1 MRSSLLKRI
10 TALAL
15 AAVLALSLI
24 GCGAKND
31 PAPEKDAAPSAGDP
45 AADDKKT
52 DAPEE
57 QGGSEKV
64 KALAGAYAVDI
75 TDLGMPLSFYLVIS
89 EDGTF
94 QLTNQV
100 TDGEVSGAVKGSGK
114 VGESDGV
121 YMLVYDDSTA
131 EASKTATFQV
141 ENGNLVFTQNLP
153 YGSSNISAN
162 LEGPEP
168 IYPTAKSMAYS
179 EYLGVYA
186 GSFAKNVEAMGASI
200 DYDYSLELT
209 YGAEYT
215 FTSSFTVM
223 GEAQIYAQS
232 GVFAVDNGK
241 LTLTAADGAAYEGA
255 ISADGEIAITLPLS
269 AMSKEGDA
277 ITMQPATTADYA
289 GSYYGIKAMAM
300 GPMTMNINASLKL
313 DMLGGYSYTAGME
326 GEEPYAETGTY
337 APNADGT
344 LTFTADA
351 DGAEPQ
357 TGTLSSSDCLTASF
371 RINAAVP
378 NATEIVFY
386 SGRVQGT
393 FSAEEAEGQG
403 AVGTLTLNPDGTYHF
418 TLDQGGTVTE
428 EDGTFTVGA
437 GMAGAAVELTSAS
450 GSLSSGSVSDDGIN
464 LNYTTAAGE
473 VKSFQ
478 MVPAPAESEGMGG
491 MPSGAPAGM
500 G

>member
-1 MRSSLLKRI
+1 MRSSLLKRV

-15 AAVLALSLI
+15 AAVLALGLI

-31 PAPEKDAAPSAGDP
+31 PAPEKDAAPSANAP
-45 AADDKKT
+45 AAEDTKT
-52 DAPEE
+52 DAPQE

-75 TDLGMPLSFYLVIS
+75 TELGMPLCFYLVIG

-100 TDGEVSGAVKGSGK
+100 TDGQVSGADKGSGK

-121 YMLVYDDSTA
+121 YMLVYSDSSA

-186 GSFAKNVEAMGASI
+186 GTFAKTVEAMGATI

-223 GEAQIYAQS
+223 GAAQS
-232 GVFAVDNGK
+232 YVQSGTFAVDGGK
-241 LTLTAADGAAYEGA
+241 LTLTADGGGTYAGA
-255 ISADGEIAITLPLS
+255 ISDGGEIAIALPLS
-269 AMSKEGDA
+269 AMAKEGDD
-277 ITMQPATTADYA
+277 ITLQPATTADYA
-289 GSYYGIKAMAM
+289 GSYSGIKSMAM
-300 GPMTMNINASLKL
+300 GPMTMNITAGLKL

-337 APNADGT
+337 VPNGDGT
-344 LTFTADA
+344 LTFTADGE
-351 DGAEPQ
+351 GAEPQ
-357 TGTLSSSDCLTASF
+357 TGALSSSDCLTASF

-386 SGRVQGT
+386 SQRVQGT
-393 FSAEEAEGQG
+393 FAAEDMEGKG
-403 AVGTLTLNPDGTYHF
+403 ASGTLTLNPDGTYHF
-418 TLDQGGTVTE
+418 ALDQGGTVTE
-428 EDGTFTVGA
+428 EDGAFTVGA
-437 GMAGAAVELTSAS
+437 GMAGAAVELTSAA
-450 GSLSSGSVSDDGIN
+450 GAISSGSVSDSGIN
-464 LNYTTAAGE
+464 LNYTTVTGD
-473 VKSFQ
+473 VLGFQ
-478 MVPAPAESEGMGG
+478 MAPVQAESQGMGG